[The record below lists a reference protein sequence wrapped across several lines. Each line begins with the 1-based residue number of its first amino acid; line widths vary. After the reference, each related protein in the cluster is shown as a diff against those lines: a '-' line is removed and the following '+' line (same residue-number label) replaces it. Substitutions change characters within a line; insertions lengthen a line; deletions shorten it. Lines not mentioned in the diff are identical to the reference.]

1 MAMHARR
8 RIISGL
14 CRDFAR
20 FSSLVA
26 LNPSRMKRPCVD
38 TLFCGSHIL
47 LCVIQ
52 PQPPWMSPTTLGG
65 AEEGLKAR
73 LPGVCHVD

>member
-1 MAMHARR
+1 MVLARR

-14 CRDFAR
+14 CREFAR

-26 LNPSRMKRPCVD
+26 LNPSRMKQPCVD